1 MGLWLAKVVCG
12 LCTMW
17 LANVVCRLCTM
28 WLAKLVCGLCTIHG
42 LLAGVVAPRCGDVSS
57 SCCAPVQAYATNC
70 YLATT
75 QQANRLLQVRSAGRA
90 C

>member
-1 MGLWLAKVVCG
+1 MGVWLAKVACG
-12 LCTMW
+12 LCTMRP
-17 LANVVCRLCTM
+17 ANVVCRLRT
-28 WLAKLVCGLCTIHG
+28 VPD

-75 QQANRLLQVRSAGRA
+75 QQANRLLQVRSADLAR
-90 C
+90 